1 VFVAHLC
8 VFDNCSLK
16 TCNTPAN
23 SAVVCYTQQQRQQQ
37 QQHICLAVG
46 AKYTLG
52 LLESS
57 GTLEYEGKAI
67 GAAVPQHRDP
77 DTLVLVLF

>member
-1 VFVAHLC
+1 VL
-8 VFDNCSLK
+8 
-16 TCNTPAN
+16 
-23 SAVVCYTQQQRQQQ
+23 TQQQQQHICLAVGARQQQ

-46 AKYTLG
+46 ANYTLG

-77 DTLVLVLF
+77 DT